1 MSERRRTLLAG
12 MLFLACGLG
21 TMVGVFM
28 HPERV
33 NGPVWLGHVAGGA
46 FVLTG
51 VAIVCQEQGYKNTLN
66 WLVLGMLVSL
76 FSIGAWVAFGPGARV
91 CGVALPGFS
100 SSAGALVCRSAFG
113 LGASMVGAMAVW
125 QLVRILRRRSA
136 A

>member
-1 MSERRRTLLAG
+1 
-12 MLFLACGLG
+12 
-21 TMVGVFM
+21 MVGVFL

-33 NGPVWLGHVAGGA
+33 NGPVWLGYVAGGT

-51 VAIVCQEQGYKNTLN
+51 VAIVCQEKGYTNTFN
-66 WLVLGMLVSL
+66 WLVLGVLISL
-76 FSIGAWVAFGPGARV
+76 FSIGAWIAFGPGARV
-91 CGVALPGFS
+91 CGVTLPGFRS
-100 SSAGALVCRSAFG
+100 LAGGLVCRSAFG